1 MVVLFSKRAVK
12 PVAESYERQKQFV
25 TDANHELKTP
35 LTLIRANLDI
45 LESETGPNEWPSDI
59 REETALMSQLVGRL
73 VTLARMDEEN
83 SQLEMQPFDLAE
95 AVCDTASV
103 FVAAAEN
110 SGKELAVQA
119 PAHWDYTGN
128 EAAIRQLVSILLDN
142 AVKYCD
148 PGGNIQVQLC
158 PGKHPILTVDNTCAG
173 VGDLPLSRLFD
184 RFYRA
189 DPARTYGSGFGI
201 GLSIAKGL
209 AERHHRELTA
219 LKEGSQTI
227 RFRVRL

>member
-1 MVVLFSKRAVK
+1 MVLFSKRAVK

-45 LESETGPNEWPSDI
+45 LESETGPNEWLSDI

-119 PAHWDYTGN
+119 PAHWDYTG
-128 EAAIRQLVSILLDN
+128 ER
-142 AVKYCD
+142 
-148 PGGNIQVQLC
+148 GG
-158 PGKHPILTVDNTCAG
+158 
-173 VGDLPLSRLFD
+173 
-184 RFYRA
+184 
-189 DPARTYGSGFGI
+189 DPAAGFHPVGQRGEILRPRREHPGAAVSGEASHPHSGQHVCRGGGPAPFPAI
-201 GLSIAKGL
+201 
-209 AERHHRELTA
+209 
-219 LKEGSQTI
+219 
-227 RFRVRL
+227 